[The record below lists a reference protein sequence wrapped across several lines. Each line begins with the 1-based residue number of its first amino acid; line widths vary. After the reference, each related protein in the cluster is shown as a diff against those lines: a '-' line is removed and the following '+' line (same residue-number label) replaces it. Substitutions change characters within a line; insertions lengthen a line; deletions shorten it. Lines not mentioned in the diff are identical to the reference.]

1 MQGVAR
7 HGKAGRVRQG
17 RIRLGKARLGRHG
30 RRGSAEV
37 KKEEYTW
44 CTSTKCLIQK

>member
-17 RIRLGKARLGRHG
+17 LIRLGKARLGRDG
-30 RRGSAEV
+30 MAGVEAP
-37 KKEEYTW
+37 K
-44 CTSTKCLIQK
+44 